1 MYSNPCMCSMIPE
14 YDSFF
19 LIVGTAS
26 APLSPAPG
34 SKSLPPL
41 PEIPSNK
48 PVPKPRPKEKKIYVA
63 AYDYKPC
70 EEGDLEL
77 IAVSAL
83 LCMLGNFSCFCCHLP
98 TFFINIFFQKII
110 SGALIVSNGL
120 DPDQTMSVL
129 IWVQTVCK
137 GYQQVTEVSAT
148 NCKERA

>member
-1 MYSNPCMCSMIPE
+1 MIF
-14 YDSFF
+14 Y

-98 TFFINIFFQKII
+98 TFFINNFFQKNYFRNTDR
-110 SGALIVSNGL
+110 VSNGL
-120 DPDQTMSVL
+120 DPDQDQHCVGPDLGPNYLQRLSAGDRSL
-129 IWVQTVCK
+129 R
-137 GYQQVTEVSAT
+137 YQLQAKSSTSSLF
-148 NCKERA
+148 

>member
-19 LIVGTAS
+19 FIVGTAS

-77 IAVSAL
+77 IAVSVL
-83 LCMLGNFSCFCCHLP
+83 LCMLGNFSCF
-98 TFFINIFFQKII
+98 FSQNII
-110 SGALIVSNGL
+110 SGTLIEC
-120 DPDQTMSVL
+120 QTVWIEIRTDIVSVL
-129 IWVQTVCK
+129 IRVQTVCK